1 MRLGEVMAA
10 AIRIFG
16 ERLWPFLVLGSV
28 VAGAFLLF
36 SVVPIAAFIAL
47 ISIVFVV
54 ALAMTA
60 ALVDGAS
67 LEQAARRC
75 LPLAPDL
82 VLLALVVAVPF
93 YVSSLFVV
101 LLIAG
106 AAWLALT
113 GLAVPVA
120 VLEKPAEERVLGR
133 ALHGLRRG
141 FVLSRAAYLHAFG
154 VIAALVLVQLLFSVL
169 LSVALSAY
177 ADNPLFVAQ
186 ALTQIV
192 LAPFFFLG
200 LTVLYFDQ
208 QARSGEDRTATG

>member
-16 ERLWPFLVLGSV
+16 QRLWPFLVLGSV

-47 ISIVFVV
+47 ISIVFAV

-82 VLLALVVAVPF
+82 VVLALVVAVPF
-93 YVSSLFVV
+93 YVSSLF
-101 LLIAG
+101 
-106 AAWLALT
+106 
-113 GLAVPVA
+113 
-120 VLEKPAEERVLGR
+120 
-133 ALHGLRRG
+133 
-141 FVLSRAAYLHAFG
+141 S
-154 VIAALVLVQLLFSVL
+154 SC
-169 LSVALSAY
+169 
-177 ADNPLFVAQ
+177 
-186 ALTQIV
+186 
-192 LAPFFFLG
+192 
-200 LTVLYFDQ
+200 
-208 QARSGEDRTATG
+208 